1 MERLIEIKTVPIELE
16 MKVNH
21 ARLDYKRST
30 VDLEISRG
38 RLADT
43 KQADQSEY

>member
-30 VDLEISRG
+30 VDLEISRDQG
-38 RLADT
+38 GLQ